1 MDANTIEL
9 LKECS
14 SGCKMAI
21 DSISQIRDY
30 VQDAKLRELLMAYN
44 QKHVELQTKIRQ
56 LLGQCDEEDKDPS
69 LMAEWCSKM
78 KISMKMNM
86 HPDDHQVA
94 KLMMDGCN
102 MGIQSVSE
110 YVNKYPDASP
120 QAQDVAKELIKAEE
134 DFMIEMKEFV

>member
-21 DSISQIRDY
+21 DSISQVKAY
-30 VQDAKLRELLMAYN
+30 VQDGDLNQLLVSYN
-44 QKHVELQTKIRQ
+44 ETHQRLQEKIRK
-56 LLGQCDEEDKDPS
+56 LLAQYGKDDEDPS
-69 LMAEWCSKM
+69 LMAEWGAKM
-78 KISMKMNM
+78 KIEMKMTM

-110 YVNKYPDASP
+110 YVNKYPDASKE
-120 QAQDVAKELIKAEE
+120 AQDVAKELIKAEE
-134 DFMIEMKEFV
+134 DFMVDMKKFV